1 MSLTDSVVYQICPK
15 SFRDSSGD
23 GVGDLRGII
32 EKVDYIPS
40 LGVDHVLFNNHTS
53 TEHKWFQRA
62 LAGDPVYQ
70 YLLPPKGGR
79 LAAHQLGLQ
88 VRRPRLSALPAAG
101 GRCPGRR
108 SRPVNGASA
117 CTRRAHPS
125 SRRSSRRPRRRN
137 PFPPGG

>member
-32 EKVDYIPS
+32 EKVDYIAS

-62 LAGDPVYQ
+62 LAGDPVHQ
-70 YLLPPKGGR
+70 YLLPPKEDGSLPTNWVSKFAGP
-79 LAAHQLGLQ
+79 A
-88 VRRPRLSALPAAG
+88 SALC
-101 GRCPGRR
+101 R
-108 SRPVNGASA
+108 
-117 CTRRAHPS
+117 
-125 SRRSSRRPRRRN
+125 
-137 PFPPGG
+137 